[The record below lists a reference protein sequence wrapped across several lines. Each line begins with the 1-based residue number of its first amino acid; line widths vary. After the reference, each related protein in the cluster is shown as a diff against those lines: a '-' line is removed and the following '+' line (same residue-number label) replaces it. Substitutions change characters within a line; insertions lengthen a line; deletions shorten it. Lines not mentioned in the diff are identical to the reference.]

1 MRVVLDTNVLIS
13 ALIAQGVCSELLE
26 HCSRQHRVIVSD
38 DILREL
44 REHLVGK
51 FKYPEQ
57 DAAKALELVVSIAE
71 TVAPSNLTR
80 PVCRDRDDDMVL
92 GTAVSGNAACI
103 VTGDAD
109 LLVLREYRGIAIL
122 RPAEFIEFEVRNK

>member
-1 MRVVLDTNVLIS
+1 MRVVVDTNVLIS

-51 FKYPEQ
+51 FKYTEQ
-57 DAAKALELVVSIAE
+57 
-71 TVAPSNLTR
+71 
-80 PVCRDRDDDMVL
+80 
-92 GTAVSGNAACI
+92 
-103 VTGDAD
+103 
-109 LLVLREYRGIAIL
+109 
-122 RPAEFIEFEVRNK
+122 